1 MRWCPTASPTT
12 RAGSVVRVSELA
24 TGTRRAQRLELLL
37 DAALQL
43 YGTDG
48 YARSSVQGVC
58 ARAGVRARDFDE
70 HFGGAEDLLEAL
82 YDRIVDEVMQAVGA
96 ATTAAPLTVEEQT
109 RAGLRAFIATL
120 LADERKARV
129 VLIEVVGVS
138 ARLERRRRE
147 TLRAF
152 AGVAEGQRRALIAA
166 GQVEDKPLGSWAIML
181 VGAVNEL
188 LVDCMYRSD
197 PPPVD
202 RLVDETTRLWVVA
215 SRGA

>member
-1 MRWCPTASPTT
+1 
-12 RAGSVVRVSELA
+12 VSELA
-24 TGTRRAQRLELLL
+24 TGARRAERLELLL

-70 HFGGAEDLLEAL
+70 HFGGPEDLLEAL
-82 YDRIVDEVMQAVGA
+82 YERIVTDVMEAVVA
-96 ATTAAPLTVEEQT
+96 AAAIAPLTVEEQS
-109 RAGLRAFIATL
+109 RAALSAFISTL

-129 VLIEVVGVS
+129 ALIEVVGVS

-147 TLRAF
+147 TLRGF
-152 AGVAEGQRRALIAA
+152 AEFAEGQRAALIDA
-166 GQVEDKPLGSWAIML
+166 GQAADKPLGSWAIML

-188 LVDCMYRSD
+188 LVDCMYRD
-197 PPPVD
+197 EPPAID
-202 RLVDETTRLWVVA
+202 RLVAETTRLWVIA
-215 SRGA
+215 SHGA